1 MQIKK
6 IKIGDIETPN
16 NIFFAPLAGFSDS
29 AMRYVCSL
37 AGAGLCFTEMVSC
50 KGLKYTPQA
59 SSELLHTYDGE
70 KIKAVQI
77 FGSDDIIMGEI
88 ARSEYLQKFDIVD
101 INMGCPV
108 PKIYSNGEG
117 SALLNDLKQ
126 ASKII
131 SSVAKCGKPVSVKI
145 RIGVDEGKFI
155 TEDFAKMAEDS
166 GASLLTVH
174 GRVRTKYY
182 QGEINYREIEKAKKS
197 VSIPVIANGG
207 IFSKSDADKMMQ
219 ETGADGVMV
228 ARGALEKP
236 LIFEEILGKKCG
248 YTLKD
253 LISKQV
259 DLLNERYGVER
270 SAVLFRKQAA
280 YYLKG
285 VNGGKRLKEKI
296 FSSLDIN
303 EVKNILLSAKEL

>member
-1 MQIKK
+1 MEIKK
-6 IKIGDIETPN
+6 IKIGGVETPN

-88 ARSEYLQKFDIVD
+88 ARSEHLEKFDIID

-117 SALLNDLKQ
+117 SALLNDLRQ

-131 SSVAKCGKPVSVKI
+131 KSVSKSGKPVSVKI
-145 RIGVDEGKFI
+145 RIGVEDGNFI

-182 QGEINYREIEKAKKS
+182 QGEINYTEIEKAKKA

-207 IFSKSDADKMMQ
+207 IFSKEDAEKMMS

-228 ARGALEKP
+228 ARGALENP
-236 LIFEEILGKKCG
+236 LIFEDILGVSSG

-253 LISKQV
+253 LISKQI
-259 DLLNERYGVER
+259 DLLNKRYGVER
-270 SAVLFRKQAA
+270 SAVVFRKQAA

-285 VNGGKRLKEKI
+285 VDGGKKLKERI
-296 FSSLDIN
+296 FASLDIN
-303 EVKNILLSAKEL
+303 EVKDILLSANIL

>member
-1 MQIKK
+1 MIKK
-6 IKIGDIETPN
+6 LKIGGIETPN

-29 AMRYVCSL
+29 AMRMVCSL

-77 FGSDDIIMGEI
+77 FGSDENIMGEI
-88 ARSEYLQKFDIVD
+88 ARSNYLEPFDIID

-108 PKIYSNGEG
+108 PKIYTNGEG
-117 SALLNDLKQ
+117 SALLNDIKQ

-145 RIGVDEGKFI
+145 RIGVEEGKFI
-155 TEDFAKMAEDS
+155 TEDFAKMVEDS
-166 GASLLTVH
+166 GASMLTVH

-182 QGEINYREIEKAKKS
+182 QGEVNYKEIEKAKKS

-207 IFSKSDADKMMQ
+207 IFTKEDAFKMMQ

-228 ARGALEKP
+228 ARGALENP
-236 LIFEEILGKKCG
+236 LIFEEILGEKCG

-259 DLLNERYGVER
+259 ELLSNRYGATR
-270 SAVLFRKQAA
+270 AAVVFRKQAA

-285 VNGGKRLKEKI
+285 VNGGKKLKEKI

-303 EVKNILLSAKEL
+303 EVKNILLSAPEL